1 MPGGFLLVEMHPTER
16 TECMELLNSK
26 KPLVMRMA
34 NSEKPLVMRLA
45 NSKEPDRHAK
55 KYFIAAE
62 KRACVGRDEKIF
74 NGKALSMKN
83 GHFSRVY
90 L

>member
-34 NSEKPLVMRLA
+34 NSEKPLVKRLA
-45 NSKEPDRHAK
+45 NSKNPLVTRLVHSKTRSAC
-55 KYFIAAE
+55 E
-62 KRACVGRDEKIF
+62 KMFHRGKEK
-74 NGKALSMKN
+74 GT
-83 GHFSRVY
+83 RRW
-90 L
+90 